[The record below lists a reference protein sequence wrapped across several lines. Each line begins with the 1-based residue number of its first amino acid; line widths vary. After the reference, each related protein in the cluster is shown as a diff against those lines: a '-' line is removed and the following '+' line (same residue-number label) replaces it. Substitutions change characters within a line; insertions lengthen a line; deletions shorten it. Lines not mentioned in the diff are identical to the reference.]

1 MAKIGPRWRVQFR
14 RKREGKTDYKE
25 RLRLLRSGKPRFV
38 VRSSLKHITVQ
49 VIQAQAAGDFT
60 IAAAHSKELRKLGW
74 KGHTSNTPS
83 AYLVGLLCGYRAIE
97 AGVKE
102 CVLDL
107 GMHVPTPQSKVFAA
121 LKGALDSGLQ
131 ISHDEKI
138 LPSEKRI
145 VGEHIASYAKM
156 LKEEDEK
163 TYALRFSEY
172 LKSGLIPENLQMHF
186 NEVKQAIISKYGVKD
201 G

>member
-14 RKREGKTDYKE
+14 RKREGKTDYRQ
-25 RLRLLRSGKPRFV
+25 RLKLLRSGKPRFV
-38 VRSSLKHITVQ
+38 VRASLKHITAMV
-49 VIQAQAAGDFT
+49 VQAQTTGDLT

-74 KGHTSNTPS
+74 KGYTSNTPS
-83 AYLVGLLCGYRAIE
+83 AYLVGLLCGYRAIG

-107 GMHVPTPQSKVFAA
+107 GTHVPTPQSKVFAA

-131 ISHDEKI
+131 IPHNEKI

-145 VGEHIASYAKM
+145 AGEHIASYAKM
-156 LKEEDEK
+156 LKENDGK
-163 TYALRFSEY
+163 TYALRFSNY
-172 LKSGLIPENLQMHF
+172 LKAGLMPEDLPMHF
-186 NEVKQAIISKYGVKD
+186 NEVKQAIVSRYGVKHA
-201 G
+201 